1 MQQNNTYTIAT
12 ILKKMVGAFN
22 SINMEQSEA
31 EAVAIIAELLEC
43 SRGTVLFDRHKTVSA
58 AIAAEAEKITCRR
71 LQNEPWQYIFNRAYF
86 RDLELY
92 VDKNVL
98 IPRPETELLV
108 DWVIEHL
115 PPHGSVLD
123 LGTGSG
129 AIAISTATERRDSQV
144 TACDISKSALEIA
157 RRNSSNAGAENIE
170 FVQSDLFTA
179 LTERKFDIIAA
190 NLPYVTEKEYSGLS
204 PEVKDFEPKLALT
217 SGDDGLDLI
226 RKAIACAPA
235 HLTTHGTMILE
246 MSDWQTTEAAE
257 IFADAMCWCAIEI
270 IRDYTGRNRFVAARK
285 RGEQR

>member
-1 MQQNNTYTIAT
+1 MNSKSTYTIGA
-12 ILKKMVGAFN
+12 LLEKMVGAFN

-43 SRGTVLFDRHKTVSA
+43 SRGTVLFDRHKTVSG
-58 AIAAEAEKITCRR
+58 AIADEAEKITCRR
-71 LQNEPWQYIFNRAYF
+71 LQNEPWQYIFHRAYF

-108 DWVIEHL
+108 DWVLEHL
-115 PPHGSVLD
+115 PQHGSVLD

-129 AIAISTATERRDSQV
+129 AIAVSIAAERRDSQV
-144 TACDISKSALEIA
+144 TACDISTTALEIA
-157 RRNSSNAGAENIE
+157 RRNSRGANAENIE
-170 FVQSDLFTA
+170 FVSSDLFSA
-179 LTERKFDIIAA
+179 LPERKFDIIAA
-190 NLPYVTEKEYSGLS
+190 NLPYVTEKEYTALS
-204 PEVKDFEPKLALT
+204 PEVKNFEPKLALT

-226 RKAIACAPA
+226 RKAIAAAPD
-235 HLTTHGTMILE
+235 HLTTHGTVILE
-246 MSDWQTTEAAE
+246 MSDWQTTVAAE

-285 RGEQR
+285 RDEQR